1 MRPPRLQPEVPTPL
15 AASPHPIDLCNN
27 RDIYAVR
34 KLSNWRIGW
43 SRWRA
48 HAVSL
53 AVCATLAA
61 CAGSPTYGPVPAGS
75 YRVASGDTLYGI
87 ARANNAST
95 ADLVRWNGLTDPDKI
110 EVGQVLRVVPPPGA
124 STAPATAASGGAS
137 SGSAAKPRPKAQ
149 PAPKAAPAPVAPRTA
164 TNKIPMIWPADGPVL
179 SNFNGSSNKGV
190 DIGGKSG
197 DPVYAAAAGKVVY
210 AGSGLRGYGNLVMVQ
225 HDNGYLTA
233 YAHNR
238 AVLVKEGAA
247 VTKGQKIAEMGDT
260 DSHGTV
266 KLHFEVRQKGT
277 PFNPRDFLPSR

>member
-1 MRPPRLQPEVPTPL
+1 MRPSRSQSE
-15 AASPHPIDLCNN
+15 
-27 RDIYAVR
+27 VR
-34 KLSNWRIGW
+34 KS
-43 SRWRA
+43 SRPHWLTRCRTQ
-48 HAVSL
+48 VLSL

-75 YRVASGDTLYGI
+75 YRVQSGDTLYGI
-87 ARANNAST
+87 ARSNNAST

-110 EVGQVLRVVPPPGA
+110 EVGQVLRVVPPAG
-124 STAPATAASGGAS
+124 SSSAPAAAAS
-137 SGSAAKPRPKAQ
+137 SGGSASSGAARPRAQAK
-149 PAPKAAPAPVAPRTA
+149 PAPKSAPAPAAPRTA
-164 TNKIPMIWPADGPVL
+164 TNRIPMVWPADGPVL
-179 SNFNGSSNKGV
+179 ANYNGSSNKGV
-190 DIGGKSG
+190 DIGGKPG
-197 DPVYAAAAGKVVY
+197 DPIYAAAAGKVVY

-238 AVLVKEGAA
+238 AILVKEGAS
-247 VTKGQKIAEMGDT
+247 VSKGQKIAEMGDT

>member
-1 MRPPRLQPEVPTPL
+1 MT
-15 AASPHPIDLCNN
+15 
-27 RDIYAVR
+27 
-34 KLSNWRIGW
+34 
-43 SRWRA
+43 
-48 HAVSL
+48 L

-75 YRVASGDTLYGI
+75 YRVQSGDTLYGI

-110 EVGQVLRVVPPPGA
+110 EVGQVLRVVPPAG
-124 STAPATAASGGAS
+124 SSSAPAAVASAGAAASGGAS
-137 SGSAAKPRPKAQ
+137 KARPSPK
-149 PAPKAAPAPVAPRTA
+149 PAPKKSAPAPAAPRTA
-164 TNKIPMIWPADGPVL
+164 TNKIPMVWPADGPVL
-179 SNFNGSSNKGV
+179 ANFNGSSNKGV

-225 HDNGYLTA
+225 HENGYLTA

-238 AVLVKEGAA
+238 ALLVKEGAS
-247 VTKGQKIAEMGDT
+247 VSKGQKIAEMGDT